1 MESDRVMKMKTILF
15 KNEQDSQRLKE
26 SRPEFFADL
35 NLDQVVDWIT
45 KNKEDY
51 RLTPFLYT
59 PLEELDA
66 IVYRQEVFRD
76 LEDKGLLENLESF
89 AKYMIVVRRY
99 LGVAKERHYENNKMG
114 WHLEAALVY
123 CDAVHKLVETL
134 TQADLQS
141 EGLIGCVKQ
150 FEDYVQSESFIQFER
165 TSRDLKSELSSIEYN
180 VIIRDNWV
188 RVRKYNSEKDYSREV
203 NKFFS
208 KFEEDEV
215 KDFRVDLAVPT
226 GMNHVEG
233 KILDLVAKLFPREF
247 DHLKDYY
254 HQYENF
260 LDEAIATFDREIQ
273 FYFAYI
279 TFMERIENFGLRFC
293 YPQLGVNDKTIH
305 ACDTFDIALA
315 EIHRRE
321 DLAIVGNDFHLEGS
335 ERIIVV
341 TGPNQGGKTTF
352 ARMFAQLHYLACLG
366 CPIPGSEA
374 KLLVFDQIYT
384 HFEREEEIQNLRG
397 KLKDDLVR
405 IQKIIEAASDKS
417 IIIMNEIFTSTAL
430 EDAIYLSEII
440 LKKIIELDA
449 LGVCVTFIDELS
461 TLGEQTISMVSTVDP
476 DNPAERTFKI
486 IRKPAD
492 GRAYAIHVAK
502 HHRLTQ
508 DLIKE
513 RIEQ

>member
-1 MESDRVMKMKTILF
+1 MKMKSVLF
-15 KNEQDSQRLKE
+15 KNEQDSQMLKE
-26 SRPEFFADL
+26 STPDFFTDL
-35 NLDQVVDWIT
+35 NLDQVVEWII
-45 KNKEDY
+45 NKKDDY
-51 RLTPFLYT
+51 RLTPYFNS
-59 PLEELDA
+59 PLGDVDA
-66 IVYRQEVFRD
+66 IVFRQDVFRD
-76 LEDKGLLENLESF
+76 LEDKTLRENIQEF
-89 AKYMIVVRRY
+89 ARLMIVVRRY
-99 LGVAKERHYENNKMG
+99 LGVARERQYENNKMG

-123 CDAVHKLVETL
+123 CDAVHGLVKTL
-134 TQADLQS
+134 TQAELQS
-141 EGLIGCVKQ
+141 EGLKGCLKQ
-150 FEDYVQSESFIQFER
+150 FTNYLQSESFKQFEQI
-165 TSRDLKSELSSIEYN
+165 TRDIKSELSAIEYN
-180 VIIRDNWV
+180 VIIRGNWV

-203 NKFFS
+203 KKFFS
-208 KFEEDEV
+208 KFEAGEV
-215 KDFRVDLAVPT
+215 KDFRVDLVVPS

-233 KILDLVAKLFPREF
+233 KILDLVAKLFPKEF
-247 DHLKDYY
+247 DHLKDY
-254 HQYENF
+254 HQKYKTF
-260 LDEAIATFDREIQ
+260 MDESIATFDREIQ

-279 TFMERIENFGLRFC
+279 AFMDRIQEFGLSFC
-293 YPQLGVNDKTIH
+293 YPNLSTDDKTIH

-315 EIHRRE
+315 EIHRKE
-321 DLAIVGNDFHLEGS
+321 DLSIIGNDFYLEEG

-374 KLLVFDQIYT
+374 NLFVFDQIFT
-384 HFEREEEIQNLRG
+384 HFEREEQIQNLRG

-405 IQKIIEAASDKS
+405 IQKIIEGATGQS

-430 EDAIYLSEII
+430 EDAIFLSEMI

-461 TLGEQTISMVSTVDP
+461 TLGEQTVSMVSTVDP

-492 GRAYAIHVAK
+492 GRAYAIHVARL
-502 HHRLTQ
+502 HRLTQ

-513 RIEQ
+513 RMTQ